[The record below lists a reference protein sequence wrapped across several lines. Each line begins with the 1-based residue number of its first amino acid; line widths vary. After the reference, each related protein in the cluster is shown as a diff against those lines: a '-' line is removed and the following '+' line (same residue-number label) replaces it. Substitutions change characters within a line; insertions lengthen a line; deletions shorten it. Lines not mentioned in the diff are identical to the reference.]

1 MLNFEDIRKSAS
13 LALKKDEVIA
23 KVVTQRD
30 ISPHSLFK
38 HMKLIWSHLSSRRG
52 KEFEKR

>member
-30 ISPHSLFK
+30 ILPHSLFK

-52 KEFEKR
+52 KEFEKG